1 MLLWRDCL
9 CPRDVAAVGSI
20 NQLWD
25 GSDETERWKLAVLD
39 TKKSSPMDSVFK
51 AGNRVLWTRFL
62 CIETE
67 SFGLDFYAEK
77 LSPLD
82 SFSTYVFC

>member
-1 MLLWRDCL
+1 ML
-9 CPRDVAAVGSI
+9 
-20 NQLWD
+20 LWD

-62 CIETE
+62 CLENEFKT
-67 SFGLDFYAEK
+67 F
-77 LSPLD
+77 PN
-82 SFSTYVFC
+82 